1 MTAIR
6 TGPAINPTIS
16 SATWKGTAVSILHDP
31 PDSVIAYQAFIHRH
45 DPDVLSWTDT
55 EIRAYSAFVA
65 DIAEKIQQAGPDEW
79 LIAVNRTTGE
89 VRRFT
94 SALDAATWLEQ
105 HPVTA

>member
-1 MTAIR
+1 MA
-6 TGPAINPTIS
+6 
-16 SATWKGTAVSILHDP
+16 ILHDDP
-31 PDSVIAYQAFIHRH
+31 PDSVIAYQAFITDH